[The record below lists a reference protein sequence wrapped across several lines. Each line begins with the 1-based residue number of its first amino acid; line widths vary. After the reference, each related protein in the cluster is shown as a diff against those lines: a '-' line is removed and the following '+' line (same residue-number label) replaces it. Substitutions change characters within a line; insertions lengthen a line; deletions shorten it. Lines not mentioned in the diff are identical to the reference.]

1 MATKLARMLLRLRN
15 VADMLMWRGP
25 AKAANEASNPY
36 I

>member
-25 AKAANEASNPY
+25 AKAANEASDPY

>member
-15 VADMLMWRGP
+15 VADMLMWRSP
-25 AKAANEASNPY
+25 AKAANEASDPY

>member
-15 VADMLMWRGP
+15 VADMLRWLSP
-25 AKAANEASNPY
+25 ARAANEASDPY